1 MLSEQ
6 NENYKQN
13 QNLNKIHL
21 ILPKIYIKT
30 KTKKQK

>member
-6 NENYKQN
+6 NENPKQN

-21 ILPKIYIKT
+21 IFS
-30 KTKKQK
+30 